1 MLTNAKHYII
11 IIAVSLLI
19 GFGVSYAW
27 NNKTLSEMVEEYNQ
41 QILSDCLTKA
51 RIQKTTKDIL
61 EYASN
66 CNKDIL
72 TNLSTPRSVETIT
85 WTHSTG
91 NTVPPLWF
99 QLIPTAE
106 AKSVESASKELQ
118 IKNTKVSTTH
128 STIWDTNTWNVR
140 TPKQIYEQVNCN
152 TECKIETITKLG
164 INSNLANLI
173 VTECKEWAIDPI
185 HCIIVAS
192 SIVINESGGGK
203 SNACKT
209 RFNCMWIWSWKVSY
223 TSYQEA
229 VANWVSKY
237 NRYWFKAK
245 DMNFFYATT
254 WNIPPS
260 RYCMSE
266 WSSWSDLW
274 CPNWLRITTSIFKKL
289 NQLF

>member
-1 MLTNAKHYII
+1 MLTNAKQVTT
-11 IIAVSLLI
+11 IAILI
-19 GFGVSYAW
+19 AITSSIATYAW
-27 NNKTLSEMVEEYNQ
+27 NNQTLSEMVEEHNQ

-51 RIQKTTKDIL
+51 RIQKTTKEIL

-72 TNLSTPRSVETIT
+72 TNISTPRSVETIT

-118 IKNTKVSTTH
+118 IKNTKASTTH

-140 TPKQIYEQVNCN
+140 TPKQLYEQVNCN
-152 TECKIETITKLG
+152 AKCKVETLTKLG
-164 INSNLANLI
+164 ITSTLSNLI
-173 VTECKEWAIDPI
+173 VSECKEWAIDPR

-192 SIVINESGGGK
+192 AIVINESGGWK

-209 RFNCMWIWSWKVSY
+209 RFNCFWIWSGKVVY

-245 DMNFFYATT
+245 DMSFFYATT

-266 WSSWSDLW
+266 DSSGSDLW
-274 CPNWLRITTSIFKKL
+274 CPTWLRIANSIFKKL
-289 NQLF
+289 NLIF